1 MPVKR
6 DDAEAAL
13 AILNRLQ
20 TQSEKDSPVAL
31 AASRVANIF
40 QSRLYNALLDIQ
52 DYYELHLNNKEIPQK
67 DPEFDTFRIYL
78 EKTDSGLGFSITGG
92 IDSPVDTGD
101 IHIYISKIIQ
111 GGAAEQQGQL
121 RPGDAVLAINNID
134 CRTVTH
140 GTCVEQL
147 QSSSENILASSTST
161 INEATT
167 ELITVKLQK
176 NKSGLGFSIAGGV
189 GNQHIEGNDGIFI
202 TKIIPGGA
210 AAQEGRLLAGD
221 RIMFVDN
228 NSLARVSHEQ
238 AVAFLT
244 NSGSTVLIK
253 LIRENPVQVE
263 SSDDHV
269 LPSATS
275 SSISLTENLASSKG
289 NILDVSR
296 ISDFGIPAGSAAD
309 SAIKHGCAV
318 YDGTQGRNHAPR
330 TVILKR
336 GKSGFGFNIVGGEAE
351 IDPDWNDSPPGIFVS
366 FVLAGGPADSS
377 KSLQKGD
384 RILTVNS
391 NNIEYATHQE
401 AALILRNSG
410 DTVELLVQH
419 EVDSPILKLEN
430 NVFLKPENFAKF
442 EERMHDL
449 RQQMLSASIGGG
461 LQTSSKK
468 EMTVRALFDYTALRD
483 SGLPSKGLSFR
494 FGDIIHVTNASDKEW
509 WQANL
514 MGKPAD
520 QGCIPSKARVE
531 RKEKLRMKQVKFRR
545 PGQPNGEARKS
556 RGRLNVRV
564 NAISSKL
571 NLMKS
576 KENICSNEA
585 NNSSS
590 DDEFE
595 MGDDWVLSYEPV
607 KQVEIELPRPIVI
620 FGPSKEKM
628 SDELIKIDPTKY
640 QQAIPHTTRPKRNCE
655 VEGRDYYFISKT
667 EMTSQIE
674 NREFIEAGQFSE
686 NLYGTSVKAVTD
698 VAKTGKHCI
707 LDVSGGALR
716 RLSDAQ
722 LPAIA
727 IYIKPR
733 SVESLMESNK
743 RLSEAA
749 ALQIIQQCQRLE
761 ADFAEQFTAVIQAED
776 GEEHVRAQVLEIV
789 ESLSGTSHWLP
800 TGDKI

>member
-52 DYYELHLNNKEIPQK
+52 DYYELHLNNKEIPQN

-140 GTCVEQL
+140 GTCVERL

-275 SSISLTENLASSKG
+275 SSISLTENLASSKA

-419 EVDSPILKLEN
+419 EVNSRILKLQN

-531 RKEKLRMKQVKFRR
+531 RKEKLRM
-545 PGQPNGEARKS
+545 N
-556 RGRLNVRV
+556 
-564 NAISSKL
+564 
-571 NLMKS
+571 
-576 KENICSNEA
+576 NEA
-585 NNSSS
+585 NSSSS

>member
-1 MPVKR
+1 
-6 DDAEAAL
+6 L
-13 AILNRLQ
+13 
-20 TQSEKDSPVAL
+20 
-31 AASRVANIF
+31 
-40 QSRLYNALLDIQ
+40 
-52 DYYELHLNNKEIPQK
+52 
-67 DPEFDTFRIYL
+67 
-78 EKTDSGLGFSITGG
+78 
-92 IDSPVDTGD
+92 
-101 IHIYISKIIQ
+101 
-111 GGAAEQQGQL
+111 
-121 RPGDAVLAINNID
+121 
-134 CRTVTH
+134 
-140 GTCVEQL
+140 
-147 QSSSENILASSTST
+147 
-161 INEATT
+161 
-167 ELITVKLQK
+167 
-176 NKSGLGFSIAGGV
+176 
-189 GNQHIEGNDGIFI
+189 
-202 TKIIPGGA
+202 
-210 AAQEGRLLAGD
+210 
-221 RIMFVDN
+221 
-228 NSLARVSHEQ
+228 
-238 AVAFLT
+238 
-244 NSGSTVLIK
+244 
-253 LIRENPVQVE
+253 
-263 SSDDHV
+263 
-269 LPSATS
+269 
-275 SSISLTENLASSKG
+275 
-289 NILDVSR
+289 
-296 ISDFGIPAGSAAD
+296 
-309 SAIKHGCAV
+309 
-318 YDGTQGRNHAPR
+318 
-330 TVILKR
+330 LKR

-384 RILTVNS
+384 RILTVNG
-391 NNIEYATHQE
+391 NNIEFATHQE

-410 DTVELLVQH
+410 ETVELLVQH
-419 EVDSPILKLEN
+419 E
-430 NVFLKPENFAKF
+430 PENFAKF

-514 MGKPAD
+514 MGKPAE

-545 PGQPNGEARKS
+545 PGQQNGEARKS

-564 NAISSKL
+564 NALSSKL

-585 NNSSS
+585 NSSSS

-607 KQVEIELPRPIVI
+607 KQVEVELPRPIVI

-655 VEGRDYYFISKT
+655 VEGRDYYFISKA

-698 VAKTGKHCI
+698 VAKANKHCI

-800 TGDKI
+800 TGDKL

>member
-101 IHIYISKIIQ
+101 IHIYISKIIP

-140 GTCVEQL
+140 GTCVDILRSSGASVELSIGRRRVQLSSTLLPQAERL

-253 LIRENPVQVE
+253 LIRENAIQVE

-309 SAIKHGCAV
+309 SAIKHGC
-318 YDGTQGRNHAPR
+318 
-330 TVILKR
+330 
-336 GKSGFGFNIVGGEAE
+336 
-351 IDPDWNDSPPGIFVS
+351 
-366 FVLAGGPADSS
+366 
-377 KSLQKGD
+377 
-384 RILTVNS
+384 
-391 NNIEYATHQE
+391 
-401 AALILRNSG
+401 
-410 DTVELLVQH
+410 
-419 EVDSPILKLEN
+419 
-430 NVFLKPENFAKF
+430 
-442 EERMHDL
+442 
-449 RQQMLSASIGGG
+449 
-461 LQTSSKK
+461 
-468 EMTVRALFDYTALRD
+468 
-483 SGLPSKGLSFR
+483 R
-494 FGDIIHVTNASDKEW
+494 FTT
-509 WQANL
+509 
-514 MGKPAD
+514 
-520 QGCIPSKARVE
+520 E
-531 RKEKLRMKQVKFRR
+531 RKD
-545 PGQPNGEARKS
+545 
-556 RGRLNVRV
+556 
-564 NAISSKL
+564 AI
-571 NLMKS
+571 
-576 KENICSNEA
+576 
-585 NNSSS
+585 
-590 DDEFE
+590 
-595 MGDDWVLSYEPV
+595 
-607 KQVEIELPRPIVI
+607 
-620 FGPSKEKM
+620 
-628 SDELIKIDPTKY
+628 
-640 QQAIPHTTRPKRNCE
+640 TRP
-655 VEGRDYYFISKT
+655 
-667 EMTSQIE
+667 
-674 NREFIEAGQFSE
+674 
-686 NLYGTSVKAVTD
+686 
-698 VAKTGKHCI
+698 
-707 LDVSGGALR
+707 
-716 RLSDAQ
+716 
-722 LPAIA
+722 
-727 IYIKPR
+727 
-733 SVESLMESNK
+733 
-743 RLSEAA
+743 
-749 ALQIIQQCQRLE
+749 
-761 ADFAEQFTAVIQAED
+761 EQFC
-776 GEEHVRAQVLEIV
+776 
-789 ESLSGTSHWLP
+789 
-800 TGDKI
+800 